1 MAENIELS
9 CVWDHTIIKILNHDI
24 QSKIGNMIK
33 EWVVFNKLEDFNS
46 LLEYTDDDFTP
57 TGKLCYINE
66 NGEKLYR
73 KLMKEFY
80 NLRWYIQHLVDLHEY
95 QYGDNQWTNPLH
107 ESSWTYITNKQFM
120 KYVNFTLYEM
130 TPEQM
135 KINPMKP
142 IIKVRTNDELD
153 KEEGESNTDE
163 QESTKSIEEEEEF
176 TTSEELTKDEY
187 STFSD
192 MSKQDSESDINVDE
206 TQHQE
211 NSYTPET
218 LQNNTTI
225 HDKHNLIHDEYDTSE
240 NEHII
245 EIETIEDYGE
255 KIHETEESIPV
266 ETSQVL
272 TVFNKTIHHEDDSSD
287 DKSVIEIEPPQ
298 ENGEQEIGKQDK
310 LLTTTFQI
318 EIENRKVEGL
328 ITYSTDQQIFKFKV
342 NSWGVNIEFT
352 LYELKCTINA
362 ILQHMDFYHTTENPC
377 VMMIA
382 KHNTKSCECII
393 IHQDE
398 LYIASSTI
406 QEILHIVKDKYKIKI
421 NSNDYLESNFPYDP
435 GGTMIC

>member
-24 QSKIGNMIK
+24 QSNIGNMIK
-33 EWVVFNKLEDFNS
+33 QWVVFNKLEDFNS
-46 LLEYTDDDFTP
+46 LLEYTGDDFTT
-57 TGKLCYINE
+57 TGKLCYMNE

-73 KLMKEFY
+73 KLMKEFF
-80 NLRWYIQHLVDLHEY
+80 NLRWYIQHLVDEYEY
-95 QYGDNQWTNPLH
+95 QYGDNEWTNPLH
-107 ESSWTYITNKQFM
+107 ESNWTYRTNKQFM
-120 KYVNFTLYEM
+120 KYVNFTLKEM

-135 KINPMKP
+135 KKNPIKP
-142 IIKVRTNDELD
+142 IVKVKTNEELD
-153 KEEGESNTDE
+153 TEEGESNTNE
-163 QESTKSIEEEEEF
+163 QEFTISNKEEE
-176 TTSEELTKDEY
+176 KY

-192 MSKQDSESDINVDE
+192 MSKQDSESDVNVVE

-218 LQNNTTI
+218 LQNNTTM
-225 HDKHNLIHDEYDTSE
+225 HDIDDLIHNEYDTSE
-240 NEHII
+240 NEYII

-255 KIHETEESIPV
+255 KIHETEKSIPV

-272 TVFNKTIHHEDDSSD
+272 TVFNKTIHYEDDSSD
-287 DKSVIEIEPPQ
+287 DKSVIEIESPE
-298 ENGEQEIGKQDK
+298 ENREQEIGKQDK

-352 LYELKCTINA
+352 LYELKCTIHA
-362 ILQHMDFYHTTENPC
+362 ILQHMGFYHTTENPC
-377 VMMIA
+377 VIMRA
-382 KHNTKSCECII
+382 NHNTKSCECII

-398 LYIASSTI
+398 LYIASSI
-406 QEILHIVKDKYKIKI
+406 LQEILHIVKEKYNIKI
-421 NSNDYLESNFPYDP
+421 ISNDYLESNFPYDP

>member
-33 EWVVFNKLEDFNS
+33 EWVIFNKVEDFNS

-95 QYGDNQWTNPLH
+95 QYGDNEWTNPLH
-107 ESSWTYITNKQFM
+107 ESNWTYQTNKTFM
-120 KYVNFTLYEM
+120 KYVNFTLKEM

-135 KINPMKP
+135 KINPIKP
-142 IIKVRTNDELD
+142 IIKVKTNEKLD
-153 KEEGESNTDE
+153 TEVGESNSDE
-163 QESTKSIEEEEEF
+163 QEFTISNKEEEKYF
-176 TTSEELTKDEY
+176 
-187 STFSD
+187 TFSD
-192 MSKQDSESDINVDE
+192 MSKQDSESDVNVDE

-225 HDKHNLIHDEYDTSE
+225 HDNDDLIHDENNTSE
-240 NEHII
+240 NENII
-245 EIETIEDYGE
+245 EIETYEHYGE
-255 KIHETEESIPV
+255 KIHETEKSIPT

-287 DKSVIEIEPPQ
+287 DKSVIEIESPE
-298 ENGEQEIGKQDK
+298 ENREQEIGKQDK

-318 EIENRKVEGL
+318 DFENRKVEGL

-352 LYELKCTINA
+352 LYELKCTIHA
-362 ILQHMDFYHTTENPC
+362 ILQHMGFYHTTENPC
-377 VMMIA
+377 VMMRA
-382 KHNTKSCECII
+382 NHETKSYQCII
-393 IHQDE
+393 LHENE

-406 QEILHIVKDKYKIKI
+406 QEILHIVKEKYKIKI
-421 NSNDYLESNFPYDP
+421 IPNGYQESNFPYDP
-435 GGTMIC
+435 GGTIIC

>member
-1 MAENIELS
+1 MSENIQLS
-9 CVWDHTIIKILNHDI
+9 YLWEHTITKIFKDDPESELGI
-24 QSKIGNMIK
+24 MFKQWII
-33 EWVVFNKLEDFNS
+33 FNKLDNFNS
-46 LLEYTDDDFTP
+46 ILNYPIDDFTP
-57 TGKLCYINE
+57 SGNLCYMNKHGDI
-66 NGEKLYR
+66 LPYTP
-73 KLMKEFY
+73 MKKIF
-80 NLRWYIQHLVDLHEY
+80 NLRWYIQYLMDESEDEA
-95 QYGDNQWTNPLH
+95 QNPLS
-107 ESSWTYITNKQFM
+107 EKNWIKQNSCKFM
-120 KYVNFTLYEM
+120 KYVIHHRHPM
-130 TPEQM
+130 TPEQL
-135 KINPMKP
+135 KQKP
-142 IIKVRTNDELD
+142 FEEIFKNQHEKVDT
-153 KEEGESNTDE
+153 EEGESN
-163 QESTKSIEEEEEF
+163 EEEEEF

-187 STFSD
+187 STFSE
-192 MSKQDSESDINVDE
+192 MSKQDSEPDINVDE

-225 HDKHNLIHDEYDTSE
+225 HDKNDLIHDEYDTSE
-240 NEHII
+240 NENTI

-255 KIHETEESIPV
+255 KIHETEESIPT

-287 DKSVIEIEPPQ
+287 DKSVTEIEPPK

-352 LYELKCTINA
+352 LYELKCTIHA
-362 ILQHMDFYHTTENPC
+362 ILQHMGFCHTTENPC
-377 VMMIA
+377 VMMRA
-382 KHNTKSCECII
+382 NHNTKSCECII
-393 IHQDE
+393 IHQDDI
-398 LYIASSTI
+398 YIASSTL
-406 QEILHIVKDKYKIKI
+406 QEILHIKKDKYKIKI